1 MKPTTATVPVMKMIV
16 YGKRKREKYAQM
28 KHIKNMPTGWNAKCN
43 CTKRKKEERKK
54 NTKFQLYLST
64 RMLKYACKRE
74 YRSFEM
80 KPKRRLPK
88 EIERERETVCGEL
101 NLHRSSEIRAADW
114 AQARVHHIGRPFN
127 SSAYMHTNT
136 HTHTTNLD

>member
-1 MKPTTATVPVMKMIV
+1 MKPTTATATVPVMKMIV

-43 CTKRKKEERKK
+43 CTKKK
-54 NTKFQLYLST
+54 NEEKETKFQIYLST

-114 AQARVHHIGRPFN
+114 ARARVHHRGRPFS
-127 SSAYMHTNT
+127 SSAYRYAHTLN
-136 HTHTTNLD
+136 